1 MTTAL
6 RQPGVRPAEGGR
18 WPLWGIGA
26 VLLLTSR
33 LLYPSP
39 SLSTQDQTAVTGKLV
54 DILAEKT
61 ASFYFGTGVSWLGVA
76 CLVVFLAGLYRRLK
90 ASEPA
95 DGLVP
100 TVVLGGGLMT
110 AAGLFVGYGFPAL
123 AGGNAYEQRAATTVA
138 ALYAIMDSFAYLMWT
153 GLGLV
158 TAGVAVAGIRRG
170 SLPRWLGWMSVIF
183 TLIFVGLAFLPF
195 LSWFPAL
202 VWLLAAS
209 IGLLVSE
216 RHTASREPQSAPAD
230 DDRVV
235 APLPPTRR

>member
-1 MTTAL
+1 MKEAMNTAL

-26 VLLLTSR
+26 VLLLMSR
-33 LLYPSP
+33 LLYPTP
-39 SLSTQDQTAVTGKLV
+39 SLSPQDQTVVTGKLV
-54 DILAEKT
+54 DILVDKT
-61 ASFYFGTGVSWLGVA
+61 TNLYFATGVSWLGIA

-95 DGLVP
+95 DGLIP

-110 AAGLFVGYGFPAL
+110 TAGLFVGYGFAAL
-123 AGGNAYEQRAATTVA
+123 AGGSAYEQRAATTVA

-153 GLGLV
+153 GLGVV
-158 TAGVAVAGIRRG
+158 TAGVAVASIRRG
-170 SLPRWLGWMSVIF
+170 SLPRWLGWMSAIF

-195 LSWFPAL
+195 ISWFPAL
-202 VWLLAAS
+202 VWLLVVS

-216 RHTASREPQSAPAD
+216 RHAASQEPEP
-230 DDRVV
+230 V
-235 APLPPTRR
+235 PGG